1 VADLTRGGLQPAL
14 IYECEEQGS
23 SISKKTSGLSVSCMF
38 NPFEYSV
45 RKTNKYTAKF
55 KDDSDVPTME
65 FTGAGEK
72 TLTLKLTFDTYDDKE
87 GQKKD
92 VSEVT
97 RVLWQLMQVK
107 EQASGKG
114 RPPPVAFEWGTFQF
128 FAVIT
133 SITQKFTLFLN
144 DGTPVRA
151 EVDVSFSQHL
161 DAEEYKRRRQNPT
174 SGSDLIERVWQVKA
188 GDRLDL
194 IAATVYGE
202 ATGWRRIA
210 EYNQIRNPL
219 VLQVGQR
226 LRIPQD

>member
-1 VADLTRGGLQPAL
+1 VAELTRGGLQPAV
-14 IYECEEQGS
+14 IYECEEQGN
-23 SISKKTSGLSVSCMF
+23 SISKKSGGLSVSCMF

-45 RKTNKYTAKF
+45 KKSNKYEAKF
-55 KDDSDVPTME
+55 KDGSDVPTME

-72 TLTLKLTFDTYDDKE
+72 TLTLKLTFDTYDDKA

-92 VSEVT
+92 VSEIT

-107 EQASGKG
+107 RDSSGKK

-128 FAVIT
+128 YAVLT

-151 EVDVSFSQHL
+151 EVDVTFSQHL
-161 DAEEYKRRRQNPT
+161 DAEEYRRQNPT
-174 SGSDLIERVWQVKA
+174 SGSETMERVWQVKA

-194 IAATVYGE
+194 ISAAVYGE
-202 ATGWRRIA
+202 ATAWRRIA

-219 VLQVGQR
+219 LLQVGQR